1 MGPDEVGVRGQEGQI
16 GGKFYGE
23 KLVESLELDGG
34 EKMGAFGG
42 WGFGPGERERRV
54 ERVAEEEEESED
66 ED

>member
-42 WGFGPGERERRV
+42 
-54 ERVAEEEEESED
+54 
-66 ED
+66 